1 MVITTATTE
10 EEVFAWASVAGAA
23 VAAQVAAVPGAGP
36 EASVEAGI
44 AERMAVEGAF
54 GLLGFA
60 TGADFITDRP
70 TNLLVG
76 EGGEGERVQ
85 VTPLSQGGGGSS
97 SSTGANGD
105 TYYFTFGDIVAQGV
119 SDPRAFAN
127 KIALL
132 ISQAIRGRG
141 QINATGKSIF

>member
-1 MVITTATTE
+1 MPLA
-10 EEVFAWASVAGAA
+10 AGAH
-23 VAAQVAAVPGAGP
+23 VAA
-36 EASVEAGI
+36 
-44 AERMAVEGAF
+44 
-54 GLLGFA
+54 A
-60 TGADFITDRP
+60 TGADFIADRP
-70 TNLLVG
+70 TRLLVG
-76 EGGEGERVQ
+76 EGGQGERVQ